1 VRELDSNLPLS
12 EVKTQTEQIAETLV
26 QERLF
31 ARLSSFF
38 GGLAVLLA
46 CIGLYGLMGYIVTR
60 QTGEI
65 GMRRALGAE
74 RLDIFAMVMRKV
86 LVLVA
91 LGVCVGVPAALAATR
106 LISSYLFGLK
116 ATDPLTIFLCSLL
129 MLAIATLAG
138 YLPAR
143 RAASVD
149 PMVALR
155 YE

>member
-1 VRELDSNLPLS
+1 MPVPLGDVHFEVRAAADP
-12 EVKTQTEQIAETLV
+12 
-26 QERLF
+26 
-31 ARLSSFF
+31 
-38 GGLAVLLA
+38 
-46 CIGLYGLMGYIVTR
+46 
-60 QTGEI
+60 
-65 GMRRALGAE
+65 
-74 RLDIFAMVMRKV
+74 LDIFAMVMRKV
-86 LVLVA
+86 LVMVA
-91 LGVCVGVPAALAATR
+91 LGVCAGVLAALAATR

-149 PMVALR
+149 PLVALR